1 MAPGG
6 PVEQLINKINHQ
18 TISGEVA
25 MSSSLNKS
33 ISINPINNTAISSNN
48 HATEIEPELLA
59 EINKTFGFNLSL
71 PERFLKTLKQLIT
84 FDLGTSFYQDKKVG
98 DLIIEK
104 LPVSISLGFWSL
116 IISYLIAIPLG
127 IKKAVKCNSSFDLTT
142 TTIIIIFNAL
152 PSFLL
157 AIGLIILFCGGNF
170 LKIFPLKG
178 LISDNFTELNW
189 YHKILDYFW
198 HLTLPILAMI
208 ASGIASLTIFCK
220 NTFLEEFN
228 KTYVSLAISK
238 GLGLKKILYHHIARN
253 ALMLIIG
260 GLPAQLITIMFT
272 SSMLIEIIFSLDG
285 IGLLGYEATISRD
298 YPVIF
303 GTIFCFS
310 LIGLIANIISD
321 ICYRLID
328 PRINY
333 STKS

>member
-33 ISINPINNTAISSNN
+33 ISINPINNTAISSNSQ
-48 HATEIEPELLA
+48 ATEIEPELLA
-59 EINKTFGFNLSL
+59 EINKTFGFDLSL

-84 FDLGTSFYQDKKVG
+84 FDLGTSFYQDKKVS
-98 DLIIEK
+98 DLIIEI
-104 LPVSISLGFWSL
+104 LPLSISLGLWSL
-116 IISYLIAIPLG
+116 ILSYLIAISLG

-142 TTIIIIFNAL
+142 TSIIIIFNAL

-189 YHKILDYFW
+189 YQKILDYFW
-198 HLTLPILAMI
+198 HLTLPILAMT

-260 GLPAQLITIMFT
+260 GLLAQLITIMFT
-272 SSMLIEIIFSLDG
+272 SSILIELNILHFYMLYYLKCGIFDLKM
-285 IGLLGYEATISRD
+285 
-298 YPVIF
+298 
-303 GTIFCFS
+303 C
-310 LIGLIANIISD
+310 
-321 ICYRLID
+321 
-328 PRINY
+328 
-333 STKS
+333 